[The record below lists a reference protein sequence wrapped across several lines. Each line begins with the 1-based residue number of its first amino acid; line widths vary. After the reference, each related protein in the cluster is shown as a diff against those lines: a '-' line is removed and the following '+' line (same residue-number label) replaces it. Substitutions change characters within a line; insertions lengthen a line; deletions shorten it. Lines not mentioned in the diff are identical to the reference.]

1 MFMAVQ
7 TEEGCALS
15 WLCCCFLQIIPAIL
29 EAGLFL
35 KCSVLT
41 TPHHT
46 HQKCPC
52 GPRIVHSATKH
63 CHSDLGL
70 LIVTQETCRCKLSC
84 SGQGRPSCRGSS
96 VLWESVQCR
105 KIKGF
110 LASVNLGKILNFPD
124 FLSTRRLPGPTP
136 RLTGND
142 SW

>member
-1 MFMAVQ
+1 MVVQ

-15 WLCCCFLQIIPAIL
+15 WLCCCLFLQTIPTTIL

-35 KCSVLT
+35 KSSVLT

-52 GPRIVHSATKH
+52 RPRIVHSTTKH

-110 LASVNLGKILNFPD
+110 LASVNLGKIFNFTV
-124 FLSTRRLPGPTP
+124 FLSTRSLPGPSP